1 MLTLT
6 RKEYE
11 IEEPIVLKNENG
23 DTIYQFDMKITSDE
37 MEQLKNLIFDERDV
51 KNGRKL
57 SKLELEGKI
66 EEYEEL
72 EAKVLENA
80 QERQEKIEKIC
91 FKEHR
96 ESFKKVAGEYKYNEM
111 VEIIFDFFVK
121 TFADK
126 KSQQINTMSS
136 HLKKISNN

>member
-6 RKEYE
+6 RKEFE
-11 IEEPIVLKNENG
+11 IEEPVVLKDENG
-23 DTIYQFDMKITSDE
+23 NNIYQFDMKITSEE

-111 VEIIFDFFVK
+111 VEMIFDFFVK

>member
-11 IEEPIVLKNENG
+11 IEEPIVLKDEKGNN
-23 DTIYQFDMKITSDE
+23 IYQFDMKITSDE

-111 VEIIFDFFVK
+111 VEMIFDFFVK

>member
-51 KNGRKL
+51 CL
-57 SKLELEGKI
+57 LWITTE
-66 EEYEEL
+66 
-72 EAKVLENA
+72 
-80 QERQEKIEKIC
+80 
-91 FKEHR
+91 
-96 ESFKKVAGEYKYNEM
+96 
-111 VEIIFDFFVK
+111 
-121 TFADK
+121 
-126 KSQQINTMSS
+126 
-136 HLKKISNN
+136 

>member
-111 VEIIFDFFVK
+111 VEMIFDFFLK

>member
-23 DTIYQFDMKITSDE
+23 DTIYQFDMKITSEE

>member
-23 DTIYQFDMKITSDE
+23 DTIYQFDMKITSEE

-96 ESFKKVAGEYKYNEM
+96 EPFKKVAGEYKYNEM
-111 VEIIFDFFVK
+111 AEMIFDFFVK

>member
-66 EEYEEL
+66 EEYAPAPEQ
-72 EAKVLENA
+72 LENLVNGA
-80 QERQEKIEKIC
+80 DN
-91 FKEHR
+91 F
-96 ESFKKVAGEYKYNEM
+96 GENGYS
-111 VEIIFDFFVK
+111 VF
-121 TFADK
+121 
-126 KSQQINTMSS
+126 S
-136 HLKKISNN
+136 

>member
-111 VEIIFDFFVK
+111 VEMIFDFFVK

>member
-91 FKEHR
+91 FKEHK
-96 ESFKKVAGEYKYNEM
+96 EPFKKVAGEYKYNEM
-111 VEIIFDFFVK
+111 VEMIFDFFVK

>member
-23 DTIYQFDMKITSDE
+23 DTIYQFNMKLTSEE

-111 VEIIFDFFVK
+111 VEMIFDFFVK

>member
-51 KNGRKL
+51 KNGKKL

-111 VEIIFDFFVK
+111 VEMIFDFFVK

-126 KSQQINTMSS
+126 KSQQINRTQ
-136 HLKKISNN
+136 

>member
-23 DTIYQFDMKITSDE
+23 DTIYQFNMKITSEE

-111 VEIIFDFFVK
+111 VEMIFDFFVK

>member
-11 IEEPIVLKNENG
+11 IEEPIVLKDEKG
-23 DTIYQFDMKITSDE
+23 DNIYQFDMKITSEE

-111 VEIIFDFFVK
+111 VEMIFDFFVK

>member
-11 IEEPIVLKNENG
+11 IEEPIVLKDEKGNN
-23 DTIYQFDMKITSDE
+23 IYQFDMKITSDE

-91 FKEHR
+91 FKEHK
-96 ESFKKVAGEYKYNEM
+96 EPFKKVAGEYKYNEM
-111 VEIIFDFFVK
+111 VEMIFDFFVK

>member
-23 DTIYQFDMKITSDE
+23 DTIYQFDMKITSEE

-91 FKEHR
+91 FKEHK

-111 VEIIFDFFVK
+111 VEMIFDFFVK

>member
-23 DTIYQFDMKITSDE
+23 DTIYQFDMKITSEE

-96 ESFKKVAGEYKYNEM
+96 ESYKKVAGEYKYNEM
-111 VEIIFDFFVK
+111 VEMIFDFFVK